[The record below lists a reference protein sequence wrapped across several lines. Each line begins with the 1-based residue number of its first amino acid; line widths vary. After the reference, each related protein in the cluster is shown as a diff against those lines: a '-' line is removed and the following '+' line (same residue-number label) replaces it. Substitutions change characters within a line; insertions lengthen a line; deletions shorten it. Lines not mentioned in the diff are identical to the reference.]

1 MLIHPMSGTG
11 TSFTGLLWKR
21 GILRFA
27 GYVRVLKRRALSI
40 PNVHRVLMAPL
51 GISYIFPFFSWKPIF
66 WPRILSIFS
75 GKWGHEAIGSAETV
89 PHGASWGNQL
99 GRVVYSSAASACKA
113 MHRQSALADN
123 YVKIQG
129 KGKSERERE
138 LWADESGFPVF
149 DLKLL
154 ELHRIEQI

>member
-40 PNVHRVLMAPL
+40 PYVHRVLMAPL
-51 GISYIFPFFSWKPIF
+51 GISYIFPFFFENPHFDGGFWAFSLANEVMKQLAVQKQFRMALRGETSWVGLYIHLGPVRAKPCI
-66 WPRILSIFS
+66 
-75 GKWGHEAIGSAETV
+75 
-89 PHGASWGNQL
+89 
-99 GRVVYSSAASACKA
+99 GRVHWQTIMWKYRGRARA
-113 MHRQSALADN
+113 
-123 YVKIQG
+123 
-129 KGKSERERE
+129 RERE

-149 DLKLL
+149 ELKLL